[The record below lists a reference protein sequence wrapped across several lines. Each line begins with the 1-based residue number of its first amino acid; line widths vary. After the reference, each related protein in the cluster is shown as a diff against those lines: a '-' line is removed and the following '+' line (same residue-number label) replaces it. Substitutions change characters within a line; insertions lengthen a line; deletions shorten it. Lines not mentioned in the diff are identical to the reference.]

1 MNKTPTYDQA
11 SGALDTQRQPVTGS
25 NFPAEPNA
33 ATSPFYGPSNP
44 RQARVLDALLT
55 GARLT
60 NNDVRRIA
68 GCLNGPDV
76 IDRLRDQGLCDATEL
91 AMDWIK
97 TIDRDGRHVRYG
109 EYYLTPKG
117 LDKVKDWETLQR
129 QQEAA

>member
-1 MNKTPTYDQA
+1 MSKAPTHDQA
-11 SGALDTQRQPVTGS
+11 SGALDTQQQPVTGS
-25 NFPAEPNA
+25 DFPAEAITA
-33 ATSPFYGPSNP
+33 ASRFYGPSNP

-76 IDRLRDQGLCDATEL
+76 IDRLRDQGLCDVTEL

-117 LDKVKDWETLQR
+117 LAKVQDWEASQVA
-129 QQEAA
+129 EADA

>member
-1 MNKTPTYDQA
+1 MKKAPTNDQA
-11 SGALDTQRQPVTGS
+11 SGALDTQQQPVTEADC
-25 NFPAEPNA
+25 PAT
-33 ATSPFYGPSNP
+33 TSIPASRFYGPSNP
-44 RQARVLDALLT
+44 RQARVLDALMT

-97 TIDRDGRHVRYG
+97 CVDRDGRHVRYG

-117 LDKVKDWETLQR
+117 AAKVQAWEASQPATV
-129 QQEAA
+129 EA

>member
-1 MNKTPTYDQA
+1 MNQAPAPTKTQGA
-11 SGALDTQRQPVTGS
+11 SDTQTVLGLDS
-25 NFPAEPNA
+25 PAAPIPTA
-33 ATSPFYGPSNP
+33 SRFFGPSNP
-44 RQARVLDALLT
+44 RQARVLEALMT

-76 IDRLRDQGLCDATEL
+76 IDRLRDQGLCDVAEL

-109 EYYLTPKG
+109 EYYLTAKG
-117 LDKVKDWETLQR
+117 VAKVQAWEALQC
-129 QQEAA
+129 AAA